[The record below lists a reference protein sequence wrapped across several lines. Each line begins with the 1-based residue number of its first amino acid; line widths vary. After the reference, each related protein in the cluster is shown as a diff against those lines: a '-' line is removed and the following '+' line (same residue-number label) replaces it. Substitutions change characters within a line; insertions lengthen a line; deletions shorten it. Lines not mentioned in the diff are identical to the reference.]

1 MNNINIEGVISRI
14 SNKYQNKNITFFEI
28 ARNNKYIQDGFVKK
42 DTSFF
47 SAVIDNDLLEN
58 YRNIF
63 KVGQKVIVSGVPNSY
78 FDKEGR
84 KCFTIRVFKMC
95 LSSKYKS
102 DVVDYGGPKINF
114 DTDGIMLWNGKRCES
129 VPMNPE
135 EEAKLKDILSQY
147 EI

>member
-1 MNNINIEGVISRI
+1 
-14 SNKYQNKNITFFEI
+14 
-28 ARNNKYIQDGFVKK
+28 
-42 DTSFF
+42 
-47 SAVIDNDLLEN
+47 
-58 YRNIF
+58 
-63 KVGQKVIVSGVPNSY
+63 
-78 FDKEGR
+78 
-84 KCFTIRVFKMC
+84 MC

>member
-1 MNNINIEGVISRI
+1 M
-14 SNKYQNKNITFFEI
+14 QLTFTVFHQCVDT
-28 ARNNKYIQDGFVKK
+28 ADGL
-42 DTSFF
+42 SC
-47 SAVIDNDLLEN
+47 
-58 YRNIF
+58 
-63 KVGQKVIVSGVPNSY
+63 
-78 FDKEGR
+78 GR
-84 KCFTIRVFKMC
+84 KCFTIRVFKIC

-102 DVVDYGGPKINF
+102 DVVDYGGTKINF